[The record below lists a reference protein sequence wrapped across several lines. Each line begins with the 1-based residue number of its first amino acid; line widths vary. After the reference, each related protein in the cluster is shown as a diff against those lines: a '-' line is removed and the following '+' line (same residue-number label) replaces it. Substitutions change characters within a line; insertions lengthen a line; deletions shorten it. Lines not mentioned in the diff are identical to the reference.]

1 MWKFIGA
8 IGAIEVIRKWAIID
22 NWLTDKEKYVYI
34 YIIHAIA
41 YNLFSAAVEVK
52 EDENKQLLAQLS
64 ELKATSET
72 EVNFDWMIFIFIY
85 NYLDF
90 SSESWASR
98 TEHKTERND

>member
-22 NWLTDKEKYVYI
+22 NWLTDKEKYVHTLYML
-34 YIIHAIA
+34 A

-85 NYLDF
+85 NY
-90 SSESWASR
+90 
-98 TEHKTERND
+98 